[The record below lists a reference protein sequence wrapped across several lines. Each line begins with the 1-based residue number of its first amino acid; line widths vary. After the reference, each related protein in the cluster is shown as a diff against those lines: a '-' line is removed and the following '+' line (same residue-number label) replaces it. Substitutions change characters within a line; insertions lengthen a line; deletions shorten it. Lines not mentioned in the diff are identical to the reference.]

1 MFRSWRLR
9 QERVR
14 LELANAILVSG
25 RFECSSDFW
34 YSLYPAEVHL
44 ATAFKKGAVSLV
56 PTTDSSKISATK
68 PAGDN
73 SVHVVFKGQDFYLSE
88 PPKPKTADVS
98 QWQSNLVLWPYWWV
112 NTTSIQA
119 NANMV
124 ESTMKACKYVQVLST
139 MLMTWDCLYDLYKLF
154 ENINCLRM

>member
-1 MFRSWRLR
+1 M
-9 QERVR
+9 
-14 LELANAILVSG
+14 ELANAILVSG

-44 ATAFKKGAVSLV
+44 AKAFKKGAVSLV

-73 SVHVVFKGQDFYLSE
+73 SVHVVCKDHDFYLSE

-98 QWQSNLVLWPYWWV
+98 KWPSNLVLVPYWWV
-112 NTTSIQA
+112 NTTSIA
-119 NANMV
+119 AKANMI
-124 ESTMKACKYVQVLST
+124 ESTKKACKT
-139 MLMTWDCLYDLYKLF
+139 
-154 ENINCLRM
+154 I